1 MEIYFIARIHNLFRE
16 EKREQIALLKLNI
29 RFQVI
34 EWYLC
39 CFRRERECYNKKRE
53 KGEIK
58 SFWESFFRLKN
69 WESIKRIDSCFT
81 LIATFVEKQL
91 FQIIQMENI
100 DLFIKEFVLS
110 DSWIISRLVLQL
122 MVLFVSFLCFAE
134 KVSVSLTLFYS

>member
-1 MEIYFIARIHNLFRE
+1 LEIYFIARIHNLFRE

-39 CFRRERECYNKKRE
+39 CFRRERERERERECYKKTW
-53 KGEIK
+53 KGRIK

-110 DSWIISRLVLQL
+110 DSWIISRLV
-122 MVLFVSFLCFAE
+122 FTINGSFCFIFMFCW
-134 KVSVSLTLFYS
+134 KS